1 MVHVIVINIILLLKP
16 VLNSPVGNTLEQRPW
31 FLFIWLFLCLCKY
44 ITGKFMFHVNNKDIR
59 KASMEVILASL
70 LLTWNTVLFHEIGE
84 ILYSIFIILSTRF
97 TPNGQQYW
105 NFSKK
110 IFIFFSDTTIFPRI
124 ICPFVTPQTFLKC
137 FC

>member
-1 MVHVIVINIILLLKP
+1 
-16 VLNSPVGNTLEQRPW
+16 
-31 FLFIWLFLCLCKY
+31 
-44 ITGKFMFHVNNKDIR
+44 MFHVNNKDIR

-84 ILYSIFIILSTRF
+84 ILYSIFIILSARF
-97 TPNGQQYW
+97 TPTGQQYW

-124 ICPFVTPQTFLKC
+124 IYPFVTPQTFLKC